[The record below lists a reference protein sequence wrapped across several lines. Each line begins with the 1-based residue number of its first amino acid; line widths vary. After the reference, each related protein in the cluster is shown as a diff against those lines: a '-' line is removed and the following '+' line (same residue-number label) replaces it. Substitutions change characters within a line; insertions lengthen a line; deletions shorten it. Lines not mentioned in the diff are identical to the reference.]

1 MKSVLHDLI
10 FCFEGFLLFHFLEKK
25 QSFYIVHLIPVKNLL
40 VKPLT
45 CLRKP
50 YFPGP
55 VLGYSCPFLS
65 EPGSSAWACACL
77 VVAGAAPGAPACV
90 SEQQWVSFSP
100 WAGAPAWTLPGRWK
114 RTGVEGGARGA
125 VGTGRLTVLCPQA
138 SPPSGG
144 SPVPVAC
151 ATHGRTSLEFS
162 AVPTTLT
169 LEQTGLSK
177 EGLDGFGFPA
187 HGPFF

>member
-1 MKSVLHDLI
+1 MCPSNSGSLSALGL
-10 FCFEGFLLFHFLEKK
+10 ELRPGHFL
-25 QSFYIVHLIPVKNLL
+25 
-40 VKPLT
+40 
-45 CLRKP
+45 
-50 YFPGP
+50 G
-55 VLGYSCPFLS
+55 G
-65 EPGSSAWACACL
+65 GSVRGW
-77 VVAGAAPGAPACV
+77 
-90 SEQQWVSFSP
+90 
-100 WAGAPAWTLPGRWK
+100 R
-114 RTGVEGGARGA
+114 GGARGA